1 MPRWDPFREF
11 ARMERDMRNMFDD
24 FWGGRARQEALPGPG
39 KVQLPAR
46 RDEALVGTPTVD
58 IVDKKDKLVLRSE
71 MPGAKK
77 DNIKISIE
85 EDRIHLSG
93 KIEREKEEKKEDY
106 YYSERAYSAWERTIP
121 LPVKIKPDDVK
132 ATYKNGVLE
141 VTLPKAEEAKA
152 KVKDIKIE

>member
-39 KVQLPAR
+39 KAQLPVR
-46 RDEALVGTPTVD
+46 REEPLVGTPTID
-58 IVDKKDKLVLRSE
+58 IVDKKDTLILRSE
-71 MPGAKK
+71 MPGANK

-121 LPVKIKPDDVK
+121 LPVNIKPNDVK

-141 VTLPKAEEAKA
+141 VTLPKSEEAKK
-152 KVKDIKIE
+152 KVREIEIE

>member
-1 MPRWDPFREF
+1 
-11 ARMERDMRNMFDD
+11 MFDD
-24 FWGGRARQEALPGPG
+24 FWAGRARREALPGSG
-39 KVQLPAR
+39 RAQLPAE

-77 DNIKISIE
+77 DNIRISVE
-85 EDRIHLSG
+85 EDSIHISG
-93 KIEREKEEKKEDY
+93 KVEWEEEEKKEDY

-121 LPVKIKPDDVK
+121 LPVQIKPDDVK
-132 ATYKNGVLE
+132 TTYKNGVLE

-152 KVKDIKIE
+152 KVKEIKIE